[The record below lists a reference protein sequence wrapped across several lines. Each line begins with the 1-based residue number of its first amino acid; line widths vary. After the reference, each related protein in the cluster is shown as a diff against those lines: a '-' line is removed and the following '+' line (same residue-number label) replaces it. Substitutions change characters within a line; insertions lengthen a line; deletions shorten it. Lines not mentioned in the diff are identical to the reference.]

1 MLPRPMSADAE
12 LIGSLTWYDTI
23 DLGGEL
29 VAAVDRPEW
38 FDHDFGPL
46 RFDLSRSAR
55 LAELEARL
63 EAYER
68 GRLMRLMRWLRARGR
83 LA

>member
-1 MLPRPMSADAE
+1 MLPGPMSADAAE
-12 LIGSLTWYDTI
+12 LIGSLTWDDTI

-29 VAAVDRPEW
+29 VAAVDPPVW

-55 LAELEARL
+55 VAELEARVQ
-63 EAYER
+63 AYER
-68 GRLMRLMRWLRARGR
+68 WLEARGR
-83 LA
+83 PA